1 MTEEKPIDC
10 RFLQTLLRDLEAKA
24 HDVYAVMCGLPKA
37 HVFLC
42 RFYDH
47 ANRVDG
53 CDDPAANT
61 FSIREFYDRFGTFHP
76 KDEFGICF
84 AVHLDRIDSARAGE
98 YVERICLGTRREATV
113 GGVRETLSIFL
124 ESYCEYRLR
133 KNRPFGLTP
142 AVVDRFGL
150 TSDDVEVLGRLLDR
164 YNAAAKKM
172 IRAEYAALQRL
183 DFIRNKTK
191 M

>member
-1 MTEEKPIDC
+1 MIEENTIDS
-10 RFLQTLLRDLEAKA
+10 RFLRKLLRDLEAKA

-47 ANRVDG
+47 ANGVDG

-61 FSIREFYDRFGTFHP
+61 FSIREFYDRFDTFHP
-76 KDEFGICF
+76 KDDFGICF
-84 AVHLDRIDSARAGE
+84 AVSLDRIESARAGE

-133 KNRPFGLTP
+133 KNRPFELTP
-142 AVVDRFGL
+142 AVVDLFGL
-150 TSDDVEVLGRLLDR
+150 TSDDSEILGRLLDH
-164 YNAAAKKM
+164 YNAAAKQT
-172 IRAEYAALQRL
+172 IRSEYAALQRL
-183 DFIRNKTK
+183 DFIRNESEA
-191 M
+191 

>member
-10 RFLQTLLRDLEAKA
+10 RFLQKLLRDLEAKA

-47 ANRVDG
+47 ANGVDG
-53 CDDPAANT
+53 FDDPASNT
-61 FSIREFYDRFGTFHP
+61 FSIREFCDRLDTFHP
-76 KDEFGICF
+76 KDDFGICF
-84 AVHLDRIDSARAGE
+84 ALHSDRIDSARAGE
-98 YVERICLGTRREATV
+98 YTERICLETRREATV
-113 GGVRETLSIFL
+113 RGVREAFSIFL
-124 ESYCEYRLR
+124 ESYCEYCLR
-133 KNRPFGLTP
+133 KNRPFELTP

-150 TSDDVEVLGRLLDR
+150 TSDDTEVLGRLLDR

-183 DFIRNKTK
+183 DFIRNKSET
-191 M
+191 